1 MNKIKEKKNVN
12 EFAAKERDRRRR
24 KMVVDQA
31 KTSTDLE
38 RKKNEAEMME
48 KLVRRQAEEQK
59 MAYLE
64 QRNLKCKA
72 LVLANRKVKAAKN
85 EDKKQE

>member
-24 KMVVDQA
+24 KMVVDQT

-48 KLVRRQAEEQK
+48 KLVRRQGEEQK
-59 MAYLE
+59 LAYLE
-64 QRNLKCKA
+64 HRNMKCKT
-72 LVLANRKVKAAKN
+72 LVLANRKVKAGKN
-85 EDKKQE
+85 EEKKQL